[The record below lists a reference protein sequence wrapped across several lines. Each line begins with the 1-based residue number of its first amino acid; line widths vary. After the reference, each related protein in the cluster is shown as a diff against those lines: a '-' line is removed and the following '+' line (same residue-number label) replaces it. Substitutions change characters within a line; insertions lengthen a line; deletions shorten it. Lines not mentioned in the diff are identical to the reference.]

1 MNTLDIAEAPSNKEH
16 PCIGETSYTDKYN
29 RVLLSSFWAHK
40 DNAEKG
46 IKQVREYVKTE
57 NEYMKAHKKY
67 NKKQGGLCELVGLD
81 EFQVKPYFD
90 LDPKGDFDYSI
101 IDDICEDIKTIYDDS
116 IYIAGREAREEEDR
130 KKIRLLSI
138 LADYTLKQKY
148 HILIFL
154 SYLNLYL
161 INIQVYLI

>member
-1 MNTLDIAEAPSNKEH
+1 MNTLNTAETPLIA
-16 PCIGETSYTDKYN
+16 ETSYTDKYN

-40 DNAEKG
+40 DNAERG

-57 NEYMKAHKKY
+57 KEYMKAHKQY

-116 IYIAGREAREEEDR
+116 IYIAGREAREEENH

-138 LADYTLKQKY
+138 LVEYTSKQKY
-148 HILIFL
+148 HIIIFL

>member
-1 MNTLDIAEAPSNKEH
+1 MNTQDIAETPSIIPH
-16 PCIGETSYTDKYN
+16 PCIGEIPKPNIYN
-29 RVLLSSFWAHK
+29 RVLLSSFWKHK
-40 DNAEKG
+40 DNAERD

-57 NEYMKAHKKY
+57 KEYMKAHKQY

-116 IYIAGREAREEEDR
+116 IYIAGREAREEEDH

-138 LADYTLKQKY
+138 LVEYTSKQKY
-148 HILIFL
+148 HIIRF
-154 SYLNLYL
+154 
-161 INIQVYLI
+161 

>member
-1 MNTLDIAEAPSNKEH
+1 MNTLNTAETPLIA
-16 PCIGETSYTDKYN
+16 ETSYTDKYN

-40 DNAEKG
+40 DNAERG

-57 NEYMKAHKKY
+57 KEYMKAHKQY

-116 IYIAGREAREEEDR
+116 IYIAGREAREEEDH
-130 KKIRLLSI
+130 KKNKIIKHSRGIYLKAKISYYNITI
-138 LADYTLKQKY
+138 LFK
-148 HILIFL
+148 F
-154 SYLNLYL
+154 
-161 INIQVYLI
+161 